1 MSGIL
6 SDKDFDEIIDELSEM
21 SKNIS
26 NKHTKQFADKLDD
39 IDLDAKR
46 SLEEL
51 DFDKTKDSIEE
62 VHKYNVDYTPEQII
76 ELTGI
81 DIDDVLDRYS
91 KNEFKVFPSTIE
103 QLKGMKFVTI
113 RPITYSSEI
122 GVGTESGIFISA
134 SVLDK
139 AKDNIKEGKE
149 AFEYGEVDLIKGKN
163 EFRIVTPEEKELL
176 GKVEKEKDDSKSKID
191 KEKLNVK
198 EKNEYKD
205 FL

>member
-139 AKDNIKEGKE
+139 AKDNIK
-149 AFEYGEVDLIKGKN
+149 
-163 EFRIVTPEEKELL
+163 
-176 GKVEKEKDDSKSKID
+176 
-191 KEKLNVK
+191 
-198 EKNEYKD
+198 
-205 FL
+205 